1 MKKTIKI
8 ISYILVFVAF
18 IAILYFIGKKTN
30 WFTEAFSDI
39 AVFYENKELANNS
52 SLALP
57 CDKELTFKVEAK
69 DFSVIIKPGVDEVHD
84 FDFKVNDEVYSF
96 NAEKDL
102 SAAFDIKIE
111 DNLVILNL
119 DSNLTMSD
127 ILSAIYT
134 DCEISVPE
142 EVKVNEYDCFCL
154 SIFNDASEVN
164 IYFHLDREDTEEEI
178 NITTEFVF
186 TPIDSKLSIVDEGS
200 SEHVGY
206 MVGTGG
212 DEYNNAFI
220 TGEGTKAVIPN
231 KYNGKPVLTIGCFAF
246 AKSKFTSILVPESV
260 LKIDE
265 AAFLSAEAETIE
277 ILAESTTI
285 GQRAFSH
292 CKNLK
297 TVYLPDN
304 LKSISF
310 GLFDSCESLVNINLQ
325 NITSIASY
333 AFYNCESLY
342 LTIPATITSTAIG
355 STIGT
360 YAFYNVFTVYFK
372 SLTPPTLDV
381 SVLGG
386 DGKWF
391 GKETKIYVEKG
402 ALNNYKEANGWDLY
416 ATQIEA
422 VSLWKNFLYF

>member
-1 MKKTIKI
+1 
-8 ISYILVFVAF
+8 
-18 IAILYFIGKKTN
+18 
-30 WFTEAFSDI
+30 
-39 AVFYENKELANNS
+39 
-52 SLALP
+52 
-57 CDKELTFKVEAK
+57 
-69 DFSVIIKPGVDEVHD
+69 
-84 FDFKVNDEVYSF
+84 
-96 NAEKDL
+96 
-102 SAAFDIKIE
+102 
-111 DNLVILNL
+111 
-119 DSNLTMSD
+119 MSD

-265 AAFLSAEAETIE
+265 AAFFI
-277 ILAESTTI
+277 
-285 GQRAFSH
+285 
-292 CKNLK
+292 C
-297 TVYLPDN
+297 
-304 LKSISF
+304 
-310 GLFDSCESLVNINLQ
+310 
-325 NITSIASY
+325 
-333 AFYNCESLY
+333 
-342 LTIPATITSTAIG
+342 
-355 STIGT
+355 
-360 YAFYNVFTVYFK
+360 
-372 SLTPPTLDV
+372 
-381 SVLGG
+381 
-386 DGKWF
+386 
-391 GKETKIYVEKG
+391 
-402 ALNNYKEANGWDLY
+402 
-416 ATQIEA
+416 
-422 VSLWKNFLYF
+422 